1 MHSGEVLSTKE
12 HKITISKDKTDRYID
27 IDDLKIFKD
36 FSASDKTTYKT
47 KIKIRIKTKTETK
60 DKNNVRTKEIPDK
73 ISNKMNIINKLFDKI
88 DKIGIEVTEKIEWI
102 YESVHEL
109 QNWKYDDESWLKPV
123 ELEKIDA
130 ITDETLNALLEKIC
144 KGNKISPEKIMI
156 GKHKD
161 IDEYVSKL
169 TDVMNN
175 KIEWMNRIGREIDI
189 DTLQSI
195 DDKLTEIL
203 KKSIKNLK
211 KIVT

>member
-1 MHSGEVLSTKE
+1 
-12 HKITISKDKTDRYID
+12 
-27 IDDLKIFKD
+27 
-36 FSASDKTTYKT
+36 
-47 KIKIRIKTKTETK
+47 
-60 DKNNVRTKEIPDK
+60 
-73 ISNKMNIINKLFDKI
+73 MNIINKLFDKI
-88 DKIGIEVTEKIEWI
+88 DKIRIEVTEKIEWI

-109 QNWKYDDESWLKPV
+109 QNGKYDDEPWLKLV

-195 DDKLTEIL
+195 DDTLTEIL

>member
-12 HKITISKDKTDRYID
+12 HKTTISKDKTDRYID

-109 QNWKYDDESWLKPV
+109 QNGKYDDESWLKPV

-130 ITDETLNALLEKIC
+130 ITDEILNALLEKIC

-156 GKHKD
+156 GKHKG